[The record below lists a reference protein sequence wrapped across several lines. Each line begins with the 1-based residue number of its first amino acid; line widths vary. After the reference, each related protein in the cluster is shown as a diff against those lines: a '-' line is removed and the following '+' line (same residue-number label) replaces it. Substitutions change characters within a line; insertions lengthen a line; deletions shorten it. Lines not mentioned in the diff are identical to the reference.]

1 MKEAANIVGIK
12 LFDVKREI
20 LGNCVL
26 NVKKIKWNDSQESSF
41 NYIDLSSVDRENH
54 SIYNTDLVTMK
65 NAPSRAQQIV
75 HTEDVL
81 FGTTRPL
88 LQRYCIVPN
97 QYDEQI
103 CSTGFCV
110 LRANKEKILPKWI
123 LYGISTN
130 LFLSH
135 IEKYEKG
142 TSYPAISDKDVK
154 LYEIPLPS
162 LPVQE
167 YIVSIL
173 DKFDALIND
182 VSKGIPKEIEL
193 RQKQYEYYREKLLD
207 FKRSN

>member
-1 MKEAANIVGIK
+1 M
-12 LFDVKREI
+12 
-20 LGNCVL
+20 L

-54 SIYNTDLVTMK
+54 SIYNTDLVTMQ

>member
-1 MKEAANIVGIK
+1 LKEAANIVGIK

-54 SIYNTDLVTMK
+54 SIYNTDLVTMQ